1 MNRAMAERNLLR
13 HMAGVEP
20 ARKKR
25 RPRFN
30 RLRSVRVANPAAP
43 VVFLVLAG
51 IILVILGAMQNQPAA
66 FWGGALL
73 AWLAGGP
80 IGVAVIASRQGREPA
95 VWGIFAVMA
104 PFLAL
109 LAVLVVGRKDV
120 RIRGRDF

>member
-13 HMAGVEP
+13 HLEP
-20 ARKKR
+20 PRRKR
-25 RPRFN
+25 RPKFR
-30 RLRSVRVANPAAP
+30 RAGPANPAAP
-43 VVFLVLAG
+43 VLFLVLAG
-51 IILVILGAMQNQPAA
+51 ILLVLLGAMQNQPAA

-109 LAVLVVGRKDV
+109 VAVLMVGRKPE
-120 RIRGRDF
+120 GRR